1 MRRFWIAI
9 LLLTVLALPVSALE
23 IKAPEAPEMALPF
36 IPRDPQNLGEGIR
49 YVLTQAILK
58 ARPDLKEAF
67 GICNGVIL
75 TVMIVALMGSLPG
88 MPAKTG
94 VLLGTVSVSAL
105 LLSRTGALVDLA
117 AEVVTQISQ
126 YGKLLLPVMT
136 GAMAAQG
143 GVGTSA
149 GLYVGTVAF
158 NALLSG
164 LISGALI
171 PLIYCY
177 FALSTVR
184 AVSDLDFVKRIRDT
198 VKNFSVWLL
207 KTILYVFTAY
217 MGITGVVSGSTDA
230 ASLKAAKLTISS
242 VVPVVGG
249 ILSDASEAVLVSA
262 GVARNAVGI
271 YGMFALLGIWI
282 SPFAKIGV
290 HYLLIRFSGMI
301 CSIFGQKELSELV
314 NDYGSGMGILL
325 GMTAAVCLLFL
336 ISVFCFMRGV
346 G

>member
-1 MRRFWIAI
+1 MRRIWIGI
-9 LLLTVLALPVSALE
+9 LLLILLTLPVSALE
-23 IKAPEAPEMALPF
+23 LSAPEAPESALPF
-36 IPRDPQNLGEGIR
+36 MPSDPQNLGEGIR
-49 YVLTQAILK
+49 YVITQAILK
-58 ARPDLKEAF
+58 IRPDLKEACR
-67 GICNGVIL
+67 ICCGVIL
-75 TVMIVALMGSLPG
+75 SVAVVALMGSMPG
-88 MPAKTG
+88 MPSKTG
-94 VLLGTVSVSAL
+94 VLMGAVSVSTL

-117 AEVVTQISQ
+117 ADVVNQISQ

-149 GLYVGTVAF
+149 GLYAGTVAF

-164 LISGALI
+164 LISGVLI
-171 PLIYCY
+171 PLMYCY
-177 FALSTVR
+177 FALATVH

-198 VKNFSVWLL
+198 VRNFSVWLL
-207 KTILYVFTAY
+207 KTILYIFTAY

-230 ASLKAAKLTISS
+230 AAMKAAKLTITS

-262 GVARNAVGI
+262 GVARNAAGI

-282 SPFAKIGV
+282 GPFARIGV
-290 HYLLIRFSGMI
+290 HYLLIRFAGMI
-301 CSIFGQKELSELV
+301 SSIFGQKELSELV
-314 NDYGSGMGILL
+314 SDYGTGMGILL
-325 GMTAAVCLLFL
+325 GMTAAVCMMFL